1 MPPHAPES
9 GEPSKATTLASAILL
24 AATGGLLDA
33 VVYLDHGHVFANAM
47 TGNVIFLGIAAISP
61 GPKPDWSQVF
71 RYALPIVAFLVGVVI
86 ARLLSGIPQRHG
98 ALLTLVV
105 EASALFA
112 IGFLPPSFPQLA
124 FVAIIALVSASQ
136 VTTFRRVG
144 RFTYNSTFVTGNLR
158 EMIEGAYD
166 HFRASD
172 PATRY
177 LGRAKFT
184 KLALI
189 CAAFLLGAVAG
200 ALAAR
205 HFPAHAIWFA
215 DPPLLAVILLTLN
228 GRTSR

>member
-1 MPPHAPES
+1 MSVPPAS
-9 GEPSKATTLASAILL
+9 GEASKATTLASAILL
-24 AATGGLLDA
+24 AFTGGLLDA
-33 VVYLDHGHVFANAM
+33 VVYVGHGHVFANAM
-47 TGNVIFLGIAAISP
+47 TGNVIFLGIAAISR
-61 GPKPDWSQVF
+61 DWSQVL

-86 ARLLSGIPQRHG
+86 ARLLAAIPDRHG
-98 ALLTLVV
+98 ALLTLIV
-105 EASALFA
+105 EAVALFA
-112 IGFLPPSFPQLA
+112 IGFLPATFPQLA

-158 EMIEGAYD
+158 EMIEGAFD
-166 HFRASD
+166 HFHATD
-172 PATRY
+172 PAARY

-189 CAAFLLGAVAG
+189 CASFLLGAVAG

-215 DPPLLAVILLTLN
+215 EPPLLAVIFLTLN
-228 GRTSR
+228 ASAASARS

>member
-1 MPPHAPES
+1 MPHAPES
-9 GEPSKATTLASAILL
+9 GEPSKATTLTSAVLL

-47 TGNVIFLGIAAISP
+47 TGNVIFLGIAAIS
-61 GPKPDWSQVF
+61 GNWSQVF
-71 RYALPIVAFLVGVVI
+71 RYTLPIVAFLLGVVI
-86 ARLLSGIPQRHG
+86 ARILSGIPDRHG

-112 IGFLPPSFPQLA
+112 IGFLPSSFPQLA

-158 EMIEGAYD
+158 EMAEGAYD
-166 HFRASD
+166 HFRAVD
-172 PATRY
+172 PAARY

-189 CAAFLLGAVAG
+189 CAAFLLGAVLG

-215 DPPLLAVILLTLN
+215 EPPLLAVIFLTVR
-228 GRTSR
+228 GSSRH